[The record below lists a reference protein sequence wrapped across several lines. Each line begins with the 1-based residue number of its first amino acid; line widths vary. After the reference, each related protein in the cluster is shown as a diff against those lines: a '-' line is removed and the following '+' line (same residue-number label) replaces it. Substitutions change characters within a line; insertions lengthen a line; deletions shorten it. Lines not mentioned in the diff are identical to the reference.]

1 MEVLYERC
9 AGLDVHK
16 KIVVAARAQP
26 GEGKARVHSVAQ
38 FGATTPDLLQLV
50 DWLHA
55 GGVTHVAMESTGE
68 YWKPVY
74 NLLESEFT
82 VLLVNPQHVKN
93 VPGRKTDLKDAE
105 WLNELLAHGL
115 LRASFIPPIA
125 QRDLRDL
132 TRHRTTLVEERVR
145 VVNRVQKLLE
155 GANIKLASVASDV
168 FGVSGRAMLNA
179 LVAGQVDPVTMANL
193 ARGKLRDKLTELER
207 ALTGVVR
214 PHHRFLLA
222 QQLAHIDFL
231 DEQIAAVSQAIVQ
244 QVAVMSSD
252 EPKSSGDSITTSAPA
267 ATEAGKGLPP
277 MTPAVAIPMLD
288 AVPGIDVR
296 VAEAWMAE
304 LGTDMS
310 RFPTDD
316 DGAAWAGLAPG
327 NYESAGKHHSGRI
340 RQGNRALRSAL
351 IQAAWAAAHTK
362 STYLAAQYHRL
373 AARRGR
379 KRALVAVAH
388 SIFVIVYHMLRDHTP
403 YIELGGNYF
412 DERNKAQVVNR
423 LCKRIEK
430 LGYATR
436 IEPLPAAA

>member
-16 KIVVAARAQP
+16 KIVVAARTQP
-26 GEGKARVHSVAQ
+26 GAGKERVRSVAQ
-38 FGATTPDLLQLV
+38 FGTTTPDLLQLV

-68 YWKPVY
+68 FWKPLY

-115 LRASFIPPIA
+115 LRASFIPPVA

-168 FGVSGRAMLNA
+168 LGVSGRAMLNA
-179 LVAGQVDPVTMANL
+179 LVAGQVDPAILANL

-231 DEQIAAVSQAIVQ
+231 DEQIAAVSQAIDQ
-244 QVAVMSSD
+244 HIAVMSSD
-252 EPKSSGDSITTSAPA
+252 TPKSSGDSTTSDPA
-267 ATEAGKGLPP
+267 ATGTRKGLAP
-277 MTPAVAIPMLD
+277 MAPAVAIPILD
-288 AVPGIDVR
+288 MVPGIDLR
-296 VAEAWMAE
+296 VAEVWMAE

-327 NYESAGKHHSGRI
+327 NYESAGRRHSGRL
-340 RQGNRALRSAL
+340 RQGNRALRNAL

-362 STYLAAQYHRL
+362 GTYLAAQYHRL

-403 YIELGGNYF
+403 YVELGGNYF
-412 DERNKAQVVNR
+412 DERQKDKVINR
-423 LCKRIEK
+423 LRKRIEK
-430 LGYATR
+430 LGYIAH
-436 IEPLPAAA
+436 IELAPAAT